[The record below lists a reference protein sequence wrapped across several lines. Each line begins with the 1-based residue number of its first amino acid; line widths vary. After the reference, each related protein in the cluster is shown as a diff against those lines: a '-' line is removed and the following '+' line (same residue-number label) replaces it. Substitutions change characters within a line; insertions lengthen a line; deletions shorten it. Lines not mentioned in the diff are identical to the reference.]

1 MQENDAFP
9 SKILQFMIGTSA
21 PQNQRDAFRPLL
33 ADFIDMDH
41 ELVGLA
47 HKIDWSLFENEFAG
61 LYSNVGQPAEP
72 IRQMVGCLMLKR
84 LYNLGDETLAEAW
97 VMNPYMQY
105 FCGQAYFQHTFP
117 CDPSDFVH
125 FRKRIGPEG
134 LEVIFAHSVDIH
146 DKKARCTIATS
157 DTTVQENNTSFPT
170 DAKLAKKVIDQC
182 NRIVKNEGLAQ
193 RQSYVRVSKQLLR
206 DSYYGH
212 HPRRAGKAKKARRKL
227 RTIAGRLLRELK
239 RNLPSERRGDYQE
252 FLELAGRVLTQQ
264 RTDKEKVYSLHKPF
278 TCCIAK
284 GKAHKKYEFG
294 NKVGII
300 VHPNQRIV
308 LSVGAFA
315 GNPNDSKTIAPMLET
330 MERLKLTKPSE
341 VIFDRGGRGVKQVGE
356 VVVTTPDPP
365 GKKVDENHKRRMR
378 RRFRKRAGIEP
389 IIGHLKSDHRMGQNY
404 LHGEDSP
411 YMNALLAATGWN
423 LKKWIEQAH
432 KKIKNAL
439 FRRGFWRLFAPS
451 ITLHP
456 TS

>member
-1 MQENDAFP
+1 
-9 SKILQFMIGTSA
+9 MIGTSP

-41 ELVGLA
+41 ELVALA
-47 HKIDWSLFENEFAG
+47 HQIDWSLFENEFAR
-61 LYSNVGQPAEP
+61 LYSDIGQPAEP
-72 IRQMVGCLMLKR
+72 IRQMVGCLLLKR

-125 FRKRIGPEG
+125 FRRRIGTEG
-134 LEVIFAHSVDIH
+134 METIFAHSVGIH
-146 DKKARCTIATS
+146 GKKARCKIATS
-157 DTTVQENNTSFPT
+157 DTTVQENNTTFPT
-170 DAKLAKKVIDQC
+170 DGKLAKKVIDRC
-182 NRIVKNEGLAQ
+182 NRIVKHEELPQ

-227 RTIAGRLLRELK
+227 RTIGGRLVRELE
-239 RNLPSERRGDYQE
+239 RNLSPERQEHYQE
-252 FLELAGRVLTQQ
+252 FIDLGWQVLSQQ
-264 RTDKEKVYSLHKPF
+264 RRDKDKVYSLHKPF

-300 VHPNQRIV
+300 VHPNRRIV
-308 LSVGAFA
+308 LSVGGFA

-341 VIFDRGGRGVKQVGE
+341 VIFDRGARGTKQAEG

-365 GKKVDENHKRRMR
+365 GKSGDGNHKRRMR

-389 IIGHLKSDHRMGQNY
+389 IIGHLKSDHRMEQNY

-411 YMNALLAATGWN
+411 YRNALLAAAGWN
-423 LKKWIEQAH
+423 LKKWMQQTR
-432 KKIKNAL
+432 KKIKKVL
-439 FRRGFWRLFAPS
+439 FRWGFWWLFVPS
-451 ITLHP
+451 ISLNP
-456 TS
+456 NS